1 MRFLTKS
8 SFVLCSSC
16 RLCTKI
22 CVKTT
27 KWRFHSVSHCL
38 PERFLAVQLL
48 ELKTKMP
55 SCKIVSGIIMFL
67 AFKNSKGCASCA
79 GSLTNIYQLTV
90 QFKVIKSYPF
100 ICIESETFQDCLKWL
115 AGVSSFQQDYFI

>member
-1 MRFLTKS
+1 M
-8 SFVLCSSC
+8 LCSSC